1 MSAWCATL
9 GAFSQRSPEVRVTLR
24 LRALVAVPG
33 TGPVTLDVPAGT
45 LAALV
50 APPRFGT
57 AVARV
62 LVGLAA
68 PVTGRI
74 LVGDRDVTAL
84 PPPRRQIGYVP
95 AGGALLP
102 QLSVRRNIEYGQRKR
117 ERVHEVADDW
127 TTTVV
132 DRLELALSL
141 TLLPHQISAAQRFRV
156 ALARAAACLPEV
168 LVVDLPAG
176 SAGDS
181 RLADLMPRLS
191 PPEAPG
197 VAVLVCT
204 ADPATLAEIP
214 VRHELV
220 TEPSEAAR

>member
-1 MSAWCATL
+1 M
-9 GAFSQRSPEVRVTLR
+9 RVTLR

-33 TGPVTLDVPAGT
+33 TGPVTLDVPPGT

-62 LVGLAA
+62 LAGLAP
-68 PVTGRI
+68 PVTGRV
-74 LVGDRDVTAL
+74 LVGDRDVTSL

-102 QLSVRRNIEYGQRKR
+102 QLTVRRNIEYGQRKR
-117 ERVHEVADDW
+117 ERVHEVANDW
-127 TTTVV
+127 TATVV

-141 TLLPHQISAAQRFRV
+141 ALLPHQISDAQRFRV

-181 RLADLMPRLS
+181 RLGDLMPRLS
-191 PPEAPG
+191 PPDAPG

>member
-1 MSAWCATL
+1 MSARCATL
-9 GAFSQRSPEVRVTLR
+9 GTFAQRSPEVRATLR

-62 LVGLAA
+62 LAGLAA

-74 LVGDRDVTAL
+74 MVGDRDVTTL

-102 QLSVRRNIEYGQRKR
+102 QLTVRRNIEYGQRKR

-127 TTTVV
+127 TATVV
-132 DRLELALSL
+132 DRLELAFSL
-141 TLLPHQISAAQRFRV
+141 TLLPHQINAAQRFRV

-168 LVVDLPAG
+168 LVIDLPAG

-181 RLADLMPRLS
+181 ALGDLMPRLS
-191 PPEAPG
+191 PPASPG

-214 VRHELV
+214 ARHELV
-220 TEPSEAAR
+220 TEPSEATP

>member
-1 MSAWCATL
+1 MRL
-9 GAFSQRSPEVRVTLR
+9 TLR

-62 LVGLAA
+62 LAGLAA

-102 QLSVRRNIEYGQRKR
+102 QLTVRRNIEYGQRKR
-117 ERVHEVADDW
+117 ERVHEVANDW
-127 TTTVV
+127 TATVV

-181 RLADLMPRLS
+181 RLGDLMPRLS
-191 PPEAPG
+191 PPDAPG

-204 ADPATLAEIP
+204 SDPATLAEIP
-214 VRHELV
+214 LRHELV
-220 TEPSEAAR
+220 TEPTGVTR